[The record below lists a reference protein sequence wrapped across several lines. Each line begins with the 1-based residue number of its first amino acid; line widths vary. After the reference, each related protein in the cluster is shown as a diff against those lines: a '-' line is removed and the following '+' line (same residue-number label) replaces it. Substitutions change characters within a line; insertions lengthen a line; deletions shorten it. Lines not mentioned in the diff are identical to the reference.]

1 MAARIE
7 VDKTEQEAR
16 IRQLEEKKTQQE
28 ARIDQL
34 ELEKTELTTNLL
46 EKIPECPVNI
56 KLYFTLSD
64 KFLNALFPRF
74 VSISS
79 RRISRSSA
87 ASLVTTSVD
96 PARTT
101 GTSR

>member
-34 ELEKTELTTNLL
+34 ELEKTKLTTNLL

-64 KFLNALFPRF
+64 KFLNVLFLRF
-74 VSISS
+74 VLSSS
-79 RRISRSSA
+79 RRTVLSTA
-87 ASLVTTSVD
+87 APSVTTSVD
-96 PARTT
+96 LARLI
-101 GTSR
+101 SR